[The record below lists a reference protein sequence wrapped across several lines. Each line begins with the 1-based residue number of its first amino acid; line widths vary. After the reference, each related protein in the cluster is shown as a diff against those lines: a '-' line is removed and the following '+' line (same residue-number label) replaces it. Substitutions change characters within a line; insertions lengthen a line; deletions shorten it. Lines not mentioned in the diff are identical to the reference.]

1 MNGNRKNVSVHF
13 CINER
18 VDSMNKFGKAIVKL
32 RVPILIIS
40 ILLLIPAAIGFLKT
54 RVNYDVLSYLPKDI
68 ETMKGQDILADDFG
82 TGAFSLCLVEGMDD
96 KDVVKLKE
104 KMEQVDNVD
113 TVIWYDSIMDISIPD
128 EILPQEIRDA
138 YRTNDCTMMAIIFK
152 TTMSSD
158 ETMEAITQ
166 IRKLASEQC
175 FISGMS
181 AVVTDTKDLCD
192 KEVPIYVTI
201 AVILSL
207 IVLSLTMDSF
217 LVPIFFLLSIGMAIV
232 YNLGT
237 NVFKGEISYITQAL
251 TAVLQLGVTMDY
263 SIFLWHSYQE
273 EKKVNGKEN
282 KEAMADAIASTFSSV
297 IGSSITTV
305 AGFIALCFMTFTLG
319 LDLGIVM
326 AKGVVIGVIC
336 CVTVLPSMILI
347 FDKPIEKTCHRS
359 LLPKFE
365 KLSKF
370 IVNKYWIFHILFLI
384 LLVPA
389 LYGYTH
395 TDVYYNLDSSLP
407 EDLPSIQANQKLE
420 EEFNMNSTHMILLD
434 SNLDEKSINKV
445 ISEIKDV
452 KGVKTVLGL
461 ESVVG
466 PMIPQ
471 SMIPQDLKSKLDNGE
486 WKLMLVMSE
495 YKVASDEVNTQC
507 DEINT
512 IIHKYDDKG
521 MLIGEAPCTKDLI
534 EITDKDFN
542 TVSTVS
548 IGVILL
554 IILFVFKSVSL
565 PIILVCVIEFAIFI
579 NMGIPAYT
587 NTTLPFIAS
596 IVIGTIQLGSTV
608 DYAILMTTRY
618 KRERSNGLAKKEAV
632 TVALQTSM
640 TSIIVSALSF
650 FAATFGVGCYS
661 EIDMISSLCTLM
673 ARGAI
678 ISMFVVIFLLPAAL
692 MLFDKLII
700 HTTIGFKGITG
711 KQKAAYAGAG
721 NADPAPEQAA
731 ANDDDFL
738 NEDRPFAKK
747 KNGNFDNFDFDDSY
761 SDDDKYI
768 DVNNDSNGPAD
779 QQ

>member
-1 MNGNRKNVSVHF
+1 MPPLSLFCQNSGILKLPYSSVY
-13 CINER
+13 
-18 VDSMNKFGKAIVKL
+18 
-32 RVPILIIS
+32 PI
-40 ILLLIPAAIGFLKT
+40 
-54 RVNYDVLSYLPKDI
+54 YDTL
-68 ETMKGQDILADDFG
+68 T
-82 TGAFSLCLVEGMDD
+82 TAFSEIHACISEEGVFM
-96 KDVVKLKE
+96 
-104 KMEQVDNVD
+104 
-113 TVIWYDSIMDISIPD
+113 
-128 EILPQEIRDA
+128 RH
-138 YRTNDCTMMAIIFK
+138 K
-152 TTMSSD
+152 T
-158 ETMEAITQ
+158 
-166 IRKLASEQC
+166 
-175 FISGMS
+175 SG
-181 AVVTDTKDLCD
+181 
-192 KEVPIYVTI
+192 Y
-201 AVILSL
+201 
-207 IVLSLTMDSF
+207 
-217 LVPIFFLLSIGMAIV
+217 FLLSALLVSLILGLCILL
-232 YNLGT
+232 NLRCPQA
-237 NVFKGEISYITQAL
+237 VSDDAL
-251 TAVLQLGVTMDY
+251 TQEQLTRGVTLTGWQQTGPGHWRFAFEAPADVPELVLCLSTRSLDAVPEGLEPTDQRGEAFWVRPVPGRTSEITVTSTTVPQMWLMLPDTLWHWRELRSSLQLMALVAFASMGAGILALFCFKPQHELGV
-263 SIFLWHSYQE
+263 FLLYLG
-273 EKKVNGKEN
+273 VMFG
-282 KEAMADAIASTFSSV
+282 V
-297 IGSSITTV
+297 
-305 AGFIALCFMTFTLG
+305 TFTLG

-347 FDKPIEKTCHRS
+347 FDKPIEKTCHRA
-359 LLPKFE
+359 LLPKFD

-445 ISEIKDV
+445 ISEIKNV

-512 IIHKYDDKG
+512 ILHKYDSKG

-579 NMGIPAYT
+579 NMGIPAFT

-640 TSIIVSALSF
+640 ISIIVSALSF

-721 NADPAPEQAA
+721 NVDPASEQKTA
-731 ANDDDFL
+731 DDDFL

-747 KNGNFDNFDFDDSY
+747 KSGNFDNYDFDDSY

-779 QQ
+779 RQ